1 MFRKSWILL
10 APFVS
15 LSGCDG
21 FESESRGRAYEAIAE
36 TVQDVAETVQDV
48 EAVEE
53 LEILQEAESEERQS
67 EPGDSGGELMA
78 PVKVSEADA
87 PHAPYALLVSA
98 AAEWKYLS
106 QGTTCA
112 APANNNWKGGGT
124 FDDGTWVVGR
134 AELGYG
140 DGDEQTAIPAG
151 GTNASNKCITQ
162 YFRHTFPADRSL
174 YNELRLQLLRD
185 DGAAVYLNG
194 TRIVLSNLP
203 QSFGATTVASS
214 TVEDSEEDTFI
225 PFANI
230 DENLLRLPNQ
240 GDNVIAVEVHQRSKS
255 NPDLSFNLEL
265 VGVLGAVPAGDMRA
279 TTAPIHSAEA
289 TIDESIP
296 DTKLGNN
303 SACKIDGMS
312 GDDNSDTEDQ
322 VCLARWTLP
331 ALPSGATI
339 RAAHIEANVTN
350 TTPDRYQV
358 YKLNPAEAWVENAVT
373 WNRRSA
379 SSAWTAPNEPFSSD
393 DDLDQDV
400 LTAINAP
407 SSGRRFITLPV
418 ELVQGWLG
426 DPATNQGVAFFNTVS
441 RNGLDF
447 STGSKDLRLVITY
460 DF

>member
-15 LSGCDG
+15 LTGCDG
-21 FESESRGRAYEAIAE
+21 FESESRGRAFEAIAE
-36 TVQDVAETVQDV
+36 TVQDA
-48 EAVEE
+48 EAVEA
-53 LEILQEAESEERQS
+53 LEVLQEAESEERQGD
-67 EPGDSGGELMA
+67 PGDTGGELMA
-78 PVKVSEADA
+78 PVKASEADT

-98 AAEWKYLS
+98 AAGWKYLA
-106 QGTTCA
+106 QGTTCVT
-112 APANNNWKGGGT
+112 PANNNWKGGGI

-140 DGDEQTAIPAG
+140 DGDEQTTIPAG
-151 GTNASNKCITQ
+151 GTKASNKCITQ
-162 YFRHTFPADRSL
+162 YFRHSFPAERSL
-174 YNELRLQLLRD
+174 YSELRLQLLRD